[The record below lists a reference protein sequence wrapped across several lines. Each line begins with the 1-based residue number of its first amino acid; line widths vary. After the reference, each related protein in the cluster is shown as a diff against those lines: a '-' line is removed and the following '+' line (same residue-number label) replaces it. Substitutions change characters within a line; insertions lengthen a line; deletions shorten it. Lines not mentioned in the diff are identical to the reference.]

1 MKSLVKYAILQNKKV
16 KRSDEMKDVINIG
29 FIGLG
34 GRGAGMLGLL
44 LQIEGIRVPA
54 VCDIIPER
62 AERGVDIVES
72 APECD
77 YTVNSYLDYKELLDK
92 EKLDAVVIC
101 STWISH
107 LKIAVDAMKKGLY
120 AAVEVGGAASV
131 DECWQLVRTAQ
142 KTGTHCML
150 LENCCYARNEMALFN
165 MIKKGIFGELVHLE
179 GGYRHDLRDEIVL
192 GRENQHGR
200 LKNFIN
206 RNGELYPTHQL
217 GPIAKAININRGNRF
232 LTVNAVASKARG
244 LHQWIKDY
252 KGEDY
257 DLYKTDFQCGD
268 VVTTLIKCAHGETIQ
283 LNHDCCVPRPYSRD
297 YLIEGTKGTYMETFE
312 GEPGVI
318 YIDGQAKKKHNWD
331 DFLPWREKYE
341 HPLWKEY
348 ESSGV
353 KAGHGGMDYLV
364 LSAFA
369 ESVKE
374 GKTPPIDTYDT
385 ASWMAITC
393 LSEQSVSMAGAPV
406 PVPDFTDGYWIERET
421 FPRGKYCVDDVCEE
435 FFE

>member
-1 MKSLVKYAILQNKKV
+1 MKG
-16 KRSDEMKDVINIG
+16 VINIG

-44 LQIEGIRVPA
+44 LQIDGVRVPA
-54 VCDIIPER
+54 VCDVIPER

-72 APECD
+72 APLCD
-77 YTVNSYLDYKELLDK
+77 YTVNSYLDYKELLEK

-107 LKIAVDAMKKGLY
+107 LKIATDAMKKGLY

-142 KTGTHCML
+142 KMNTHCML
-150 LENCCYARNEMALFN
+150 LENCCYDRNEMALFN
-165 MIKKGIFGELVHLE
+165 MIKKGIFGEIVHLE

-244 LHQWIKDY
+244 LHQWVKDY
-252 KGEDY
+252 KGEEY
-257 DLYKTDFQCGD
+257 DLFDTVFECGD

-297 YLIEGTKGTYMETFE
+297 YMIEGTKGTYMETFE

-318 YIDGQAKKKHNWD
+318 YIDGQAEKKHKWD

-348 ESSGV
+348 ETSGV

-364 LSAFA
+364 LSAFV

-385 ASWMAITC
+385 ASWMVITC
-393 LSEQSVSMAGAPV
+393 LSEQSVAMAGAPV
-406 PVPDFTDGYWIERET
+406 PVPDFTDGYWIEREP
-421 FPRGKYCVDDVCEE
+421 FLRGKYCVDDVCEE